1 MIDFINIEIYNDLPT
16 VFGDGENFYS
26 LYQDLQNI
34 RFSLDKIKSYVFD
47 ENEVDKKVSNMED
60 RLKILE
66 KMAVSPKNFKC
77 KYKDKKEIK
86 YG

>member
-1 MIDFINIEIYNDLPT
+1 MTKHFK
-16 VFGDGENFYS
+16 
-26 LYQDLQNI
+26 
-34 RFSLDKIKSYVFD
+34 LDKIMSYVFEDNELD
-47 ENEVDKKVSNMED
+47 EKVKNLED

-66 KMAVSPKNFKC
+66 NIASSPKNFKC

>member
-1 MIDFINIEIYNDLPT
+1 MILSKFLLNQIVKVLNNT
-16 VFGDGENFYS
+16 
-26 LYQDLQNI
+26 
-34 RFSLDKIKSYVFD
+34 FSLDKIKSYVFD
-47 ENEVDKKVSNMED
+47 ENELDKKVSNMED